1 MKQKTD
7 VYISGNSFTED
18 EVKNKTVIVID
29 VLRAGSSILTALNNG
44 AKGIIPVSDM
54 AEASDMAQNLDSASY
69 LLCGEKN
76 GIKIDGYHLGNSPFE
91 YEEKIVKGKTLIMKT
106 TNGTKAIDRCSG
118 AERVLIGSFLNLSKV
133 ADEVSSDENELVII
147 CSGWKQ
153 RLSLEDMLCAGAIL
167 HRLNGNKIPADAPD
181 GAKVAYSLYEKY
193 ASSILSAIRRSN
205 HAARLVSL
213 GFEEDIDYCCE
224 IDTIPILPEMK
235 DGMLKI

>member
-1 MKQKTD
+1 MKEKTD
-7 VYISGNSFTED
+7 VYISGSSFTED

-54 AEASDMAQNLDSASY
+54 AEASEMAQNLDSASY

-91 YEEKIVKGKTLIMKT
+91 YEEKTVKAKTLILKT

-133 ADEVSSDENELVII
+133 VEEVSNDDNEMVII
-147 CSGWKQ
+147 CSGWRQ

-167 HRLNGNKIPADAPD
+167 HRLNGKKIPADAPD

-193 ASSILSAIRRSN
+193 ASSILPTVRRSN

-213 GFEEDIDYCCE
+213 GFEKDIDYCCE
-224 IDTIPILPEMK
+224 IDRIPIIPELK